1 MIHDNPSCDLPLP
14 EGVRARIV
22 NNGNGLEMQIL
33 EAGYDDPQRPCVL
46 LLHGFPE
53 LAYSWRKV
61 LPVLAAAGYH
71 AVAPDQRG
79 YGNTIGGYDAADD
92 ALRCCRLFNLMLD
105 CLGLVMALGRSSL
118 TAVVGHDFG
127 SIVAATCALIRPE
140 VFRSVVLMS
149 APFAG
154 LPGARPGADKIHD
167 ELAKLSPPRKHYQ
180 WYFSGPEAAADIQNC
195 SQGVHDFLRAY
206 FHNKSADW
214 PHNRPFP
221 LASWSAPELA
231 KMPGYY
237 LMERD
242 RDMPATVAE
251 HMPGAQQIAA
261 CAWLP
266 ESQLRVYSKAFQ
278 RTGFQDALN
287 WYRCMTS
294 GEYNAELLAY
304 AGRSIEVPA
313 CYIAGEN
320 DWGSY
325 QKPGALEAMQ
335 DHACKRLLGVHMIA
349 GAGHW
354 VQQEQAQAVNR
365 LLLDFLQT
373 VKTEQN

>member
-1 MIHDNPSCDLPLP
+1 MIHTTSSDNLPLP
-14 EGVRARIV
+14 EGVRARRV
-22 NNGNGLEMQIL
+22 NNGNGLEMHIL
-33 EAGYDDPQRPCVL
+33 EAGYQDPQRPCVL

-79 YGNTIGGYDAADD
+79 YGKTCGWYDEEDD
-92 ALRCCRLFNLMLD
+92 DSAVRACRLFNLVLD
-105 CLGLVMALGRSSL
+105 CLGLVMALGRSSVA
-118 TAVVGHDFG
+118 AVIGHDFG
-127 SIVAATCALIRPE
+127 SIVAAACAVMRPD

-149 APFAG
+149 APFGG
-154 LPGARPGADKIHD
+154 LPGAQTAPDTIHE
-167 ELAKLSPPRKHYQ
+167 ELAKLNPPRKHYQ
-180 WYFSGPEAAADIQNC
+180 WYFSGPEAAADLREC
-195 SQGVHDFLRAY
+195 PQGVHDFLRAY
-206 FHNKSADW
+206 FHHKSADW
-214 PHNRPFP
+214 PGNRPVP

-231 KMPGYY
+231 RMPAYY
-237 LMERD
+237 IMERD

-266 ESQLRVYSKAFQ
+266 EAQLQVYSEAFA
-278 RTGFQDALN
+278 RSGFQHALN
-287 WYRCMTS
+287 WYRCMTR
-294 GEYNAELLAY
+294 GAYNAELAAY
-304 AGRSIEVPA
+304 AGRCIEVPA

-320 DWGSY
+320 DWGTY

-335 DHACKRLLGVHMIA
+335 DHACSHLLGVHWVA

-365 LLLDFLQT
+365 LLLDFLQ
-373 VKTEQN
+373 KAGA